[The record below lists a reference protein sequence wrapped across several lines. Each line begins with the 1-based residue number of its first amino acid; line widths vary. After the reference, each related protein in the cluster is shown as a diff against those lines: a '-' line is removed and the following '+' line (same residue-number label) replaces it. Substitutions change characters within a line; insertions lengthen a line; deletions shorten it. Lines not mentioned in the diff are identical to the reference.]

1 MWDPVFQT
9 LEIPETKLVYRPFT
23 DEQKE
28 ELAGCRELTTYH
40 PAQNFLR
47 CSPVDG
53 VKDGGY
59 WLDHSLFW
67 VGQKDPFQK
76 GPCTIS
82 LKKIGTDTV
91 IEKQAYCK
99 LTHIL
104 DPIRWIKNRY
114 TRSLDSKRTK
124 ALVRTQKRMK
134 DPMNKAYVECLAS
147 YCLSRVRELDLS
159 PHFPLFY
166 GSFSGLVDT
175 YEYDISDEYSTYR
188 NSAWLWKGI
197 RSNKCRLIV
206 EPAEAEADF
215 TECPSFINGDYKS
228 ATGSDTT
235 LDTSD
240 SEDELSDIDEQN
252 DLETR
257 SLRTADDLSFHSHA
271 SSDESTGSDES
282 ESDESEDPKLALE
295 VTDFPVAIMYLE
307 MSEGVID
314 SFLEDHSLIE
324 AKPGTEL
331 WEAKWTAWIFQIIA
345 GLCVAQATLSFTHN
359 DLHTN
364 NIVWSSTDKPFLYY
378 SCRDGT
384 IWKIPT
390 YGKILRIIDFGR
402 AIFRLKQQVIYSDDF
417 MPGNDAA
424 TQYNFGP
431 LQQLKPNNAPEVY
444 PNASFDLSRLAVSLF
459 EGLFPE
465 QPAAKTGGALL
476 SREPGLEIRET
487 QSDLYNLLW
496 SWMVTRSGENILI
509 NDEGD
514 EKYPSF
520 DLYTTIAAE
529 IDSACPR
536 DQVKKKI
543 FKEFIMKKTKL
554 PKDQKIYSLFF

>member
-1 MWDPVFQT
+1 MWDPAFQT
-9 LEIPETKLVYRPFT
+9 LEIPETKLVYRPLT

-47 CSPVDG
+47 CSREAAADH
-53 VKDGGY
+53 
-59 WLDHSLFW
+59 WLDHTFYW

-82 LKKIGTDTV
+82 LKQIGQDSV
-91 IEKQAYCK
+91 VEKKAYCK
-99 LTHIL
+99 LSHIL
-104 DPIRWIKNRY
+104 DPIRWVKNRY
-114 TRSLDSKRTK
+114 TRSADSKRTK
-124 ALVRTQKRMK
+124 AAARTQKKMK

-147 YCLSRVRELDLS
+147 YCLSRVRELDMS

-175 YEYDISDEYSTYR
+175 YEYDISEEYSSFR
-188 NSAWLWKGI
+188 NNAWFWKGI
-197 RSNKCRLIV
+197 RANKCRLVV

-228 ATGSDTT
+228 ITGSDTT
-235 LDTSD
+235 ADSSD
-240 SEDELSDIDEQN
+240 SEKEEDELSDMDE
-252 DLETR
+252 R
-257 SLRTADDLSFHSHA
+257 SDDGRKSLHTADDLSFRSHE
-271 SSDESTGSDES
+271 SSEPS
-282 ESDESEDPKLALE
+282 ESDESGESDDPKLALE
-295 VTDFPVAIMYLE
+295 VCDFPAAVMYLE
-307 MSEGVID
+307 MNDGVID
-314 SFLEDHSLIE
+314 DFLEDHSLIE
-324 AKPGTEL
+324 AEPGTAV

-378 SCRDGT
+378 SSRDGT

-431 LQQLKPNNAPEVY
+431 LQPLKHEDAPEVY

-459 EGLFPE
+459 EGIFPE
-465 QPAAKTGGALL
+465 QPATKPGGAIL

-487 QSDLYNLLW
+487 QSELYNLLW

-509 NDEGD
+509 NADGD

-529 IDSACPR
+529 VDSARPR
-536 DQVKKKI
+536 DQVKKMI
-543 FKEFIMKKTKL
+543 FKEFIMKKDRA

>member
-1 MWDPVFQT
+1 MWDPAFQT

-40 PAQNFLR
+40 PAQAFLR
-47 CSPVDG
+47 CSPAAE
-53 VKDGGY
+53 GGH
-59 WLDHSLFW
+59 WLDHTFFW
-67 VGQKDPFQK
+67 VGQKDSFQK
-76 GPCTIS
+76 GPCTVS
-82 LKKIGTDTV
+82 LKEIGTNTI

-99 LTHIL
+99 VTHIL
-104 DPIRWIKNRY
+104 DPIRWVKNRY
-114 TRSLDSKRTK
+114 TRSVDSKRTK
-124 ALVRTQKRMK
+124 AAARTQKKMK

-147 YCLSRVRELDLS
+147 YCLSRVRELDMS

-175 YEYDISDEYSTYR
+175 YEYDISEEYSSYR
-188 NSAWLWKGI
+188 NNVWFWKGI
-197 RSNKCRLIV
+197 RANKCRLVV

-215 TECPSFINGDYKS
+215 SECPSFINGDYNS
-228 ATGSDTT
+228 VTGSDTT
-235 LDTSD
+235 ADL
-240 SEDELSDIDEQN
+240 SEDDDELSDMDE
-252 DLETR
+252 R
-257 SLRTADDLSFHSHA
+257 SDDGAKSMRTADDLSFHSHE
-271 SSDESTGSDES
+271 SSEPS
-282 ESDESEDPKLALE
+282 ESDGSNSEGSEDPKLALE
-295 VTDFPVAIMYLE
+295 VCDFPAAVMYLE
-307 MSEGVID
+307 MNDGVID
-314 SFLEDHSLIE
+314 AFLEDHSLIE
-324 AKPGTEL
+324 AKPGTTE

-364 NIVWSSTDKPFLYY
+364 NIVWSATDKPFLYY

-384 IWKIPT
+384 IWKVPT

-402 AIFRLKQQVIYSDDF
+402 AIFRLKQEVIYSDDF

-431 LQQLKPNNAPEVY
+431 FKHEDKPEVY

-459 EGLFPE
+459 EGIFPE
-465 QPAAKTGGALL
+465 QPTMRPDGAIL

-487 QSDLYNLLW
+487 QSELYNLLW

-509 NDEGD
+509 NEEGD

-529 IDSACPR
+529 VDSARPR

-543 FKEFIMKKTKL
+543 FKDYIMKKGRA
-554 PKDQKIYSLFF
+554 PQNQKVYSLFF